1 LTPPLAP
8 RAQRKKENTMAL
20 ELAWYDWVGLLGTV
34 TILLG
39 FFLLQAGRLAGT
51 GLIYQ
56 LLNLFGAAGILVSL
70 IGKFNLAVFLL
81 EAAWMAVSLY
91 GIVRSFKQKRTEAR

>member
-1 LTPPLAP
+1 
-8 RAQRKKENTMAL
+8 MAL

-34 TILLG
+34 IILLG
-39 FFLLQAGRLAGT
+39 FLMLQAGRLVGT

-56 LLNLFGAAGILVSL
+56 LINLFGAAGILVSL
-70 IGKFNLAVFLL
+70 IGKFNLSVFLL

-91 GIVRSFKQKRTEAR
+91 GIVRSFKLKQAARRL

>member
-1 LTPPLAP
+1 
-8 RAQRKKENTMAL
+8 MAL
-20 ELAWYDWVGLLGTV
+20 ELAWYDLVGLLGTV
-34 TILLG
+34 IILAG

-56 LLNLFGAAGILVSL
+56 LINLFGAAGILVSL
-70 IGKFNLAVFLL
+70 IGKFNLPVFLL

-91 GIVRSFKQKRTEAR
+91 GIVRSVRQKRTTPSA